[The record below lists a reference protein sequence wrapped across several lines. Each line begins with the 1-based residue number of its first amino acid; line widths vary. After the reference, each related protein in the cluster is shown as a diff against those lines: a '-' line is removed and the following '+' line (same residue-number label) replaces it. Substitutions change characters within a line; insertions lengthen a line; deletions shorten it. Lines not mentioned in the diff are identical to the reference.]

1 MGILQIRNLSLT
13 LGGNDI
19 LRDLSLDLWEG
30 HIHALV
36 GPNGA
41 GKSTLAA
48 VVMGLEGFREHT
60 GDILLRGESIKELS
74 VDERARRGI
83 TLAWQEP
90 ARFEGLPV
98 HKFVLAGAKER
109 TAAELSRVLSMVGL
123 DPNRYRKRAMDE
135 GLSGGERKRIELAS
149 ILAMKP
155 AIMMMDEPDSG
166 VDIDALDFIFEVIRE
181 MKEEGITVILITHS
195 AEVVKHA
202 DHGFLL
208 CDGHI
213 LEQGVPN
220 KIFNYFENSCAAC
233 EHPNEPPD
241 EEASGEEG
249 PGKPGPRDKAVG
261 GKRPDDDRRINA

>member
-13 LGGNDI
+13 LGGHEI
-19 LRDLSLDLWEG
+19 LRDLDLDLWEG

-48 VVMGLEGFREHT
+48 VIMGLEGFREHT
-60 GDILLRGESIKELS
+60 GDIFLRGESIRDLP

-98 HKFVLAGAKER
+98 HKFILAGAKEK
-109 TAAELSRVLSMVGL
+109 TAAELTRVLEMVGL
-123 DPNRYRKRAMDE
+123 DPERYRRRAVDTS
-135 GLSGGERKRIELAS
+135 LSGGERKRIELAS
-149 ILAMKP
+149 ILAMRP
-155 AIMMMDEPDSG
+155 SVMLMDEPDSG
-166 VDIDALDFIFEVIRE
+166 VDIDALAYIFEVIRE
-181 MKEEGITVILITHS
+181 MKDEGITVILITHS
-195 AEVVKHA
+195 GEVVKHA

-213 LEQGVPN
+213 VEKGLPQ
-220 KIFNYFENSCAAC
+220 KIFSYFEGSCASC
-233 EHPNEPPD
+233 DHPNEPPED
-241 EEASGEEG
+241 SEEA
-249 PGKPGPRDKAVG
+249 VQ
-261 GKRPDDDRRINA
+261 

>member
-13 LGGNDI
+13 LGGHRI
-19 LRDLSLDLWEG
+19 LRDLDLDLWEG

-48 VVMGLEGFREHT
+48 VIMGLEGFREHS
-60 GDILLRGESIKELS
+60 GDILLRGESIRDLT

-98 HKFVLAGAKER
+98 HKFILAGAKEK
-109 TAAELSRVLSMVGL
+109 TAAELTRVLEMVGL
-123 DPNRYRKRAMDE
+123 DPERYRRRAVDTS
-135 GLSGGERKRIELAS
+135 LSGGERKRIELAS
-149 ILAMKP
+149 ILAMRP
-155 AIMMMDEPDSG
+155 SVMMMDEPDSG
-166 VDIDALDFIFEVIRE
+166 VDIDALTYIFGVIRE
-181 MKEEGITVILITHS
+181 MKDEGITVILITHS
-195 AEVVKHA
+195 GEVVKHA

-213 LEQGVPN
+213 VDKGVPE
-220 KIFNYFENSCAAC
+220 KIFSYFEGSCASC
-233 EHPNEPPD
+233 DHPNDPPED
-241 EEASGEEG
+241 GTEAGSA
-249 PGKPGPRDKAVG
+249 PRLE
-261 GKRPDDDRRINA
+261 RDRRQEARR

>member
-1 MGILQIRNLSLT
+1 MAILQIR
-13 LGGNDI
+13 
-19 LRDLSLDLWEG
+19 DLSLILGENQILRNLDLELWEG

-48 VVMGLEGFREHT
+48 VIMGLEGFRHHT
-60 GDILLRGESIKELS
+60 GDILLRGESIRDLT

-98 HKFVLAGAKER
+98 HKFVLAGAREKS
-109 TAAELSRVLSMVGL
+109 AAELYRVLEMVGL
-123 DPNRYRKRAMDE
+123 DPEKYRSRAMDTA
-135 GLSGGERKRIELAS
+135 LSGGERKRIELAS

-155 AIMMMDEPDSG
+155 AVMMMDEPDSG
-166 VDIDALDFIFEVIRE
+166 VDIDALTYIFEVIRE
-181 MKEEGITVILITHS
+181 MKDEGITVILITHS

-213 LEQGVPN
+213 HEKGSPE
-220 KIFNYFENSCAAC
+220 KIFAYFEGSCASC
-233 EHPNEPPD
+233 DHQNQPPAD
-241 EEASGEEG
+241 ESEA
-249 PGKPGPRDKAVG
+249 RV
-261 GKRPDDDRRINA
+261 

>member
-1 MGILQIRNLSLT
+1 MLLSLLEIRDLSLT
-13 LGGNDI
+13 LGGHEI
-19 LRDLSLDLWEG
+19 LRNLDLELWEG

-48 VVMGLEGFREHT
+48 VIMGLEGFRDHSGE
-60 GDILLRGESIKELS
+60 ILLRGESIKGLS

-98 HKFVLAGAKER
+98 HKFVLAGAKEKS
-109 TAAELSRVLSMVGL
+109 AEELFRVLRMVGL
-123 DPNRYRKRAMDE
+123 DPERYRRRAVDTS
-135 GLSGGERKRIELAS
+135 LSGGERKRIELAS
-149 ILAMKP
+149 ILAMQP
-155 AIMMMDEPDSG
+155 AVMMMDEPDSG
-166 VDIDALDFIFEVIRE
+166 VDIDALTYIFGVIRE

-195 AEVVKHA
+195 GEVVKHA

-213 LEQGVPN
+213 LDKGVPE
-220 KIFNYFENSCAAC
+220 KIFAYFEGSCASC
-233 EHPNEPPD
+233 DHPNAPPED
-241 EEASGEEG
+241 APPAGEASTARDSGE
-249 PGKPGPRDKAVG
+249 
-261 GKRPDDDRRINA
+261 DRS